1 MPAVTQLIPNFLGG
15 VSRQN
20 DDKKLV
26 NQLTECVN
34 GYPDATFG
42 LLKRPG
48 MKFIDRLEETNGA
61 VLTESDL
68 TDAAWFYID
77 RATAGSYVGCIKGTS
92 IRVWNA
98 ETGEA
103 CTVTAPG
110 GGAIATGYLTG
121 TSQNDY
127 HFRSIQDT
135 TIITNKTVNTAMQA
149 DSTFVANSVGTLKL
163 LQIDTFPYVVTLQGD
178 KISVTPQSTETF
190 DDMLL
195 FDINNINT
203 NHHLIDKLRDYIL
216 ARHTAGD
223 VDFAGRWYLQG
234 FANSLVI
241 RYTNESNGVVTN
253 PNTVPGGTPK
263 PFTLSARGGQLNDY
277 LEFFQDDVTDIS
289 KLPLE
294 SFDGH
299 VIKILNSNAAEDDYY
314 VRFSAYSG
322 NGGAGYWE
330 ETRAPDTSPG
340 LDASYM
346 PHALINT
353 TSNTFTFGPI
363 TYKERL
369 TGDDVTNAD
378 PSFIGKPISSTFFY
392 SNRFGVLSGDDVILG
407 VANDPYNFFARS
419 ALTQVDSDPIDLNV
433 SSVRPVTLSD
443 VLPSPQGLILFS
455 ERQQFQL
462 YATDASILTPSSAV
476 IRALSNYEM
485 ATDISPVDIG
495 TSSVFV
501 SRVPGYSKLFN
512 MQLRDVEQSPL
523 VVDIS
528 KAVLEWLP
536 DSIDGLSVSP
546 PNSAVILVDRD
557 SSYLYVYRYYNNG
570 EQDLF
575 QSWTKWELPGTIQA
589 AKIINDEVYV
599 VSQHEDEYTI
609 GSIALDE
616 LPAGSTVSTTT
627 GFSGNPALD
636 MATRPVSP
644 DGGTTDPVVYDETND
659 ITKVYIPYTPIANR
673 EAAMLLTVPDG
684 ANVLASDQGYW
695 ASAAER
701 TEIGTGY
708 RYFEVKGDFSNYT
721 DGIVIGYNYDLE
733 VTLPK
738 FYFRRDEATTD
749 YTATLTINKV
759 QLSAGRTG
767 AIQFKLKPTGSN
779 EWRNIEHITLA
790 GVYDNDTNP
799 VVGERVFSVPIHQ
812 RNTNFELKVT
822 SNYPYPVSLVSM
834 MWEGMYSPRFYRRT

>member
-48 MKFIDRLEETNGA
+48 MKFIDRLEETNGD
-61 VLTESDL
+61 VLTKSDL
-68 TDAAWFYID
+68 EDAAWFYID
-77 RATAGSYVGCIKGTS
+77 RAAAGSYVGCIKGTS

-103 CTVTAPG
+103 CTVTNNG
-110 GGAIATGYLTG
+110 TGYLTG
-121 TSQNDY
+121 TSQDDY

-178 KISVTPQSTETF
+178 KISVSPQSTETF

-195 FDINNINT
+195 FNSGSINT

-216 ARHTAGD
+216 SRHNAGD
-223 VDFAGRWYLQG
+223 ADFAGRWYLQG

-277 LEFFQDDVTDIS
+277 LEFFQDDVTNIS

-299 VIKILNSNAAEDDYY
+299 VIKILNSDAAEDDYY
-314 VRFSAYSG
+314 VEFNAYSG
-322 NGGAGYWE
+322 NGGAGYWK
-330 ETRAPDTSPG
+330 ETRARDTSPG
-340 LDASYM
+340 VNASTM
-346 PHALINT
+346 PHALINN

-369 TGDDVTNAD
+369 TGDAVTNAD

-392 SNRFGVLSGDDVILG
+392 SNRFGVLSGDDIILG
-407 VANDPYNFFARS
+407 VANDPYNFFAKS
-419 ALTQVDSDPIDLNV
+419 ALTQVASDPIDLNV

-462 YATDASILTPSSAV
+462 YATDASILTPTSAV

-485 ATDISPVDIG
+485 ATNISPVDIG
-495 TSSVFV
+495 TASVFV
-501 SRVPGYSKLFN
+501 SRVPGYSKLFT

-523 VVDIS
+523 VIDIS

-536 DSIDGLSVSP
+536 DSIDGLTASP
-546 PNSAVILVDRD
+546 PNSAVILVDRGT
-557 SSYLYVYRYYNNG
+557 SYLYVYRYYNNG
-570 EQDLF
+570 QEDLF
-575 QSWTKWELPGTIQA
+575 QAWTKWELPGTIQA
-589 AKIINDEVYV
+589 AKIINDSVYV
-599 VSQHEDEYTI
+599 VSQHADEYTVC
-609 GSIALDE
+609 SIALDE
-616 LPAGSTVSTTT
+616 LPAGSTVSTASNFT
-627 GFSGNPALD
+627 GNSALD

-644 DGGTTDPVVYDETND
+644 DGGTTNPVVYDETND
-659 ITKVYIPYTPIANR
+659 ITKVYTPYTPIEDK
-673 EAAMLLTVPDG
+673 EAAMLLTVPTADVG
-684 ANVLASDQGYW
+684 TDAVLDSDQGYW
-695 ASAAER
+695 AAATER
-701 TEIGTGY
+701 TEIGTGF
-708 RYFEVKGDFSNYT
+708 RYFEVKGDFSGYA
-721 DGIVIGYNYDLE
+721 DGIVVGYNYDLE
-733 VTLPK
+733 ATLPK
-738 FYFRRDEATTD
+738 FYFRRNEAITD
-749 YTATLTINKV
+749 YSATLTINKV

-767 AIQFKLKPTGSN
+767 AIQFKLKATGSN
-779 EWRNIEHITLA
+779 EWRNIEHTALA
-790 GVYDNDTNP
+790 DVYDGDTSP

-834 MWEGMYSPRFYRRT
+834 MWEGNYSPRFYRRA

>member
-48 MKFIDRLEETNGA
+48 MKFIDRLEETNGD

-68 TDAAWFYID
+68 EDAAWFYID
-77 RATAGSYVGCIKGTS
+77 RAAAGSYVGCIKGTS

-103 CTVTAPG
+103 CTVTNNG
-110 GGAIATGYLTG
+110 TGYLTG

-178 KISVTPQSTETF
+178 NISVTPQSSETF

-195 FDINNINT
+195 FNSSDINT
-203 NHHLIDKLRDYIL
+203 NHHLIDKLKSYIEGRFL
-216 ARHTAGD
+216 AGD
-223 VDFAGRWYLQG
+223 ADFAGRWYLQG

-241 RYTNESNGVVTN
+241 RYTNESIGVVTN

-277 LEFFQDDVTDIS
+277 LEFFQDDVTNIS

-299 VIKILNSNAAEDDYY
+299 VIKILNSDAAEDDYY
-314 VRFSAYSG
+314 VEFNAYSG
-322 NGGAGYWE
+322 NGGAGYWK
-330 ETRAPDTSPG
+330 ETRARDTSPG
-340 LDASYM
+340 VDASTM
-346 PHALINT
+346 PHALINN

-369 TGDDVTNAD
+369 TGDDVTNDD

-407 VANDPYNFFARS
+407 VANDPYNFFAKS

-462 YATDASILTPSSAV
+462 YATDASILTPTSAV

-485 ATDISPVDIG
+485 ATNISPVDIG
-495 TSSVFV
+495 TASVFV

-523 VVDIS
+523 VIDIS

-536 DSIDGLSVSP
+536 DSIDGLTASP
-546 PNSAVILVDRD
+546 PNSAVILVDRGT
-557 SSYLYVYRYYNNG
+557 SYLYVYRYYNNG
-570 EQDLF
+570 QEDLF
-575 QSWTKWELPGTIQA
+575 QAWTKWELPGTIQA
-589 AKIINDEVYV
+589 AKIINDSVYV
-599 VSQHEDEYTI
+599 VSQHADEYTI
-609 GSIALDE
+609 CSIALDE
-616 LPAGSTVSTTT
+616 LPAGSTVSTASNFT
-627 GFSGNPALD
+627 GNPALD

-644 DGGTTDPVVYDETND
+644 DGGATDPVVYDETND
-659 ITKVYIPYTPIANR
+659 ITKVYTPYTPIANR

-684 ANVLASDQGYW
+684 AANPLASDQGYW
-695 ASAAER
+695 AAATER
-701 TEIGTGY
+701 TEIGTGF
-708 RYFEVKGDFSNYT
+708 RYFEVKGNFSGYD
-721 DGIVIGYNYDLE
+721 DGIVVGYNYDLE
-733 VTLPK
+733 ATLPK

-749 YTATLTINKV
+749 YSATLTVNKV
-759 QLSAGRTG
+759 RLSAGRTG
-767 AIQFKLKPTGSN
+767 AIQFKLKATGSN
-779 EWRNIEHITLA
+779 EWRNIEHTALA
-790 GVYDNDTNP
+790 GVYDSDTSP

-834 MWEGMYSPRFYRRT
+834 MWEGNYSPRFYRRA